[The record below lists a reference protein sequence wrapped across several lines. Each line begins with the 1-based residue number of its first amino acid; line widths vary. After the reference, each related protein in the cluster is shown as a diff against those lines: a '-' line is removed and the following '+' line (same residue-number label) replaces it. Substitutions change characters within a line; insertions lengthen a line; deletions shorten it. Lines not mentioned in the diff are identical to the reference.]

1 MAAAASWS
9 ATAPDERSTAKEGRL
24 NRREATMIVIDARES
39 MCCASS
45 PAATDHYL
53 RRALRVATGLLRDS
67 CISSPSALF
76 GVMLLGTL
84 NRGATNARENMY
96 TLHEL
101 GHADAEEI
109 AKIEAIVLPN
119 EHCGEGAP
127 PQLQG
132 GRGEAAAKGA
142 LGLDFA
148 SDVGAL
154 PADRPLE
161 IDNAISEC
169 TVAFMSTKLQQRDK
183 RVVLLITNS
192 DVPTRGDTNMLDRC
206 VQKAR
211 DAASAN
217 IAVEL
222 IAMPP
227 PSPETFNAKKE
238 FERMLPESATRDCV
252 QASFDE
258 QLGRAKRK
266 VHQKR
271 RLCRVGMRLGAKG
284 AARGGE
290 AAAEHGEAGSP
301 VEIGVQI
308 FADVMQAKKP
318 VSINL
323 DGFQGGELQVTTK
336 WICADTGANLDDAD
350 IARYVAYGGAR
361 VELSTDDVADIKRV
375 TAQPEIVVLGFKSL
389 RALGKDDAIRAPYFV
404 YPDEHAVSGST
415 RAFTALHAKM
425 HALEVFAVARLQ
437 VRARSQP
444 PALLAPLRS
453 PPHSRRSSFLLALPS
468 FLSCPASPR
477 QTTSNSQLRLVALVA
492 QAEAL
497 DEHGAQVAP
506 GGLVAIPL
514 PCVFFN

>member
-1 MAAAASWS
+1 MAAASSWS
-9 ATAPDERSTAKEGRL
+9 STAPDERSAKKEGRL

-76 GVMLLGTL
+76 GVMLLGTH
-84 NRGATNARENMY
+84 NRGATNAGENMY

-119 EHCGEGAP
+119 EHCSEGAP

-132 GRGEAAAKGA
+132 GRGGTAAKEA

-161 IDNAISEC
+161 IDSAIHEC
-169 TVAFMSTKLQQRDK
+169 TVAFMNTKLQQHDK

-192 DVPTRGDTNMLDRC
+192 DAPTREDTNMLDRC

-227 PSPETFNAKKE
+227 PPPQTFDAKKQ

-252 QASFDE
+252 QGSFDE

-271 RLCRVGMRLGAKG
+271 RLCRVGMRLGAKAPPR
-284 AARGGE
+284 AAAGRNE
-290 AAAEHGEAGSP
+290 EAAEHGEVPPAP

-308 FADVMQAKKP
+308 FADVMPAKKP
-318 VSINL
+318 PSINL
-323 DGFQGGELQVTTK
+323 DGFQGGELQVTSK
-336 WICADTGANLDDAD
+336 WICEDTGANLDDAD

-437 VRARSQP
+437 VRVRLPPPSICSAAIAGRTFSARS
-444 PALLAPLRS
+444 R
-453 PPHSRRSSFLLALPS
+453 
-468 FLSCPASPR
+468 
-477 QTTSNSQLRLVALVA
+477 
-492 QAEAL
+492 
-497 DEHGAQVAP
+497 
-506 GGLVAIPL
+506 
-514 PCVFFN
+514 